1 MLLLTWSMTG
11 GLAPAVAAV
20 ALGTL
25 RRTRARWK
33 YNPNTGHRRG
43 WLYYVL
49 PLCTYGLCVAI
60 AAIAFKSWLEQL
72 HSQDEALLGLL
83 IGLVALAAHTHLALR
98 FFRRQYRTY
107 L

>member
-1 MLLLTWSMTG
+1 MLLLTWSVIG
-11 GLAPAVAAV
+11 SLAPAVAAV

-33 YNPNTGHRRG
+33 FNQYTGHRRG

-49 PLCTYGLCVAI
+49 PLSTYGLCVSI
-60 AAIAFKSWLEQL
+60 AAIAFTSWLDQL
-72 HSQDEALLGLL
+72 RSQDEALLGLL
-83 IGLVALAAHTHLALR
+83 IGLVALAAHARLALG